1 MSEDR
6 RQVHEGNM
14 LLLLVIPQPQGQSDS
29 LLVQPTLGRSAT
41 LSACWGPS
49 IVSRIRTGLG
59 LQDGG
64 VTLHRLPPWDSG
76 TLLLQLLGKTPP
88 PSESASPTKRMK
100 RNKGNTHNYP
110 FSLYHES
117 HYHTTSYGTTP
128 HTCRTSFFNAG
139 LARNSSPSDGSPK
152 MLIDL
157 LISRIS
163 GQGQN

>member
-88 PSESASPTKRMK
+88 LGICVTYKENEEKQ
-100 RNKGNTHNYP
+100 G
-110 FSLYHES
+110 E
-117 HYHTTSYGTTP
+117 HTQLSIL
-128 HTCRTSFFNAG
+128 SV
-139 LARNSSPSDGSPK
+139 S
-152 MLIDL
+152 
-157 LISRIS
+157 
-163 GQGQN
+163 

>member
-14 LLLLVIPQPQGQSDS
+14 LLLLVIPQPQGQSD
-29 LLVQPTLGRSAT
+29 
-41 LSACWGPS
+41 S

-88 PSESASPTKRMK
+88 P
-100 RNKGNTHNYP
+100 RNLRH
-110 FSLYHES
+110 LQRE
-117 HYHTTSYGTTP
+117 
-128 HTCRTSFFNAG
+128 
-139 LARNSSPSDGSPK
+139 
-152 MLIDL
+152 
-157 LISRIS
+157 
-163 GQGQN
+163 